1 MKPPTVA
8 GYGAAQLEQVRSV
21 CLYVATK
28 LADLRDEWVIIGGL
42 VPSLLID
49 QQRLNAVDR
58 HVGTLDVD
66 LGLQLGI
73 LAEEGYREISARL
86 REAGFGP
93 DSNEAGNLVRQR
105 WKHPNAAPATV
116 EFLIP
121 PATPGQ
127 HGGTLQNLER
137 DFAAVVA
144 PGVDLAFRDRRLVTL
159 SGTTVLGEAASRDVF
174 VCGPGAY
181 VILKALAFA
190 GRGANKDAYDLFYVL
205 QHYEGGLAE
214 IAESIRRLRGEPPV
228 MEALTVLDREFR
240 RVDATGPTRTGVFL
254 GFPTDELRAQ
264 VVGLVDALLRL
275 VA

>member
-1 MKPPTVA
+1 MKPPTAA
-8 GYGAAQLEQVRSV
+8 GYGAEQLEQVRSV

-28 LADLRDEWVIIGGL
+28 LADLRDDWVIIGGL

-49 QQRLNAVDR
+49 QQRLSAVER

-73 LAEEGYREISARL
+73 LAEEGYREITVRL

-93 DSNEAGNLVRQR
+93 DSTEAGNLVRQR
-105 WKHPNAAPATV
+105 WKHSSATVATV

-127 HGGTLQNLER
+127 HGGSLQNLER

-159 SGTTVLGEAASRDVF
+159 SGTTLLGESASRDVF

-181 VILKALAFA
+181 VVLKALAFA

-214 IAESIRRLRGEPPV
+214 IAASIQQLRGERAV
-228 MEALTVLDREFR
+228 SDALAVLDREFR

-254 GFPTDELRAQ
+254 GLMTDEFRAH
-264 VVGLVDALLRL
+264 VVGLVDALLRM